1 MQYWLK
7 KLLNSFEKKSLTKRT
22 NSFFHIPPTMKGVP
36 LWNAS
41 RFDELAEESYCKNV
55 IVYRAVTLIARN
67 LASVPWR
74 LQDGKTSLK
83 DHPLLDLIKTPNPS
97 HTGVSFLE
105 SLTSYLL
112 LSGNCYIELVNTPDN
127 QWQLYL
133 LRPDRV
139 QIVPDEEGHSYLY
152 SVGEKRRIIKKSS
165 LSAIQPLLH
174 LKLFHPLN
182 DWYGMSPVEATAASI
197 DHHNEVAK
205 HNLAILQNGGRPSG
219 ALILEG
225 DDIHRLSEE
234 DHQTLRT
241 QIREMFQGADNAG
254 RVVVLEGKMKWQE
267 LSISP
272 KDMDFIESKYVAAR
286 EIAQAYGV
294 PAMLVGVPGDA
305 TFANYKEARL
315 HLWEDTIL
323 PLLDKIISEMNR
335 WLCPLFGDKMNFS
348 YDLESIPA
356 LVVRREAL
364 WARLEG
370 CSFLTNDEKREALG
384 YSREVPGFTKSI

>member
-1 MQYWLK
+1 MHPWLK
-7 KLLNSFEKKSLTKRT
+7 NLLNSFEKKSITKPPR
-22 NSFFHIPPTMKGVP
+22 NFFHIPPAVKGIP
-36 LWNAS
+36 LWNSS

-74 LQDGKTSLK
+74 LQKGKNLL
-83 DHPLLDLIKTPNPS
+83 DAHPLLDLINSPNPS
-97 HTGVSFLE
+97 QTGVSFLE
-105 SLTSYLL
+105 TLASYLL
-112 LSGNCYIELVNTPDN
+112 LSGNSYVELVNICN
-127 QWQLYL
+127 HQWQLYL

-139 QIVPDEEGHSYLY
+139 QIIPDVDGHSYVY
-152 SVGEKRRIIKKSS
+152 SVGEKRRMIKKSS
-165 LSAIQPLLH
+165 QSSLEPLLH

-182 DWYGMSPVEATAASI
+182 DWYGMSPVEAAASSI
-197 DHHNEVAK
+197 DHHNEVGK

-219 ALILEG
+219 ALILDA
-225 DDIHRLSEE
+225 DDISRLSEE
-234 DHQTLRT
+234 DHQALRT
-241 QIREMFQGADNAG
+241 QIRETFQGADNAG

-272 KDMDFIESKYVAAR
+272 KDMDFIESKYLAAR

-323 PLLDKIISEMNR
+323 PLLDKIISEVNQ
-335 WLCPLFGDKMNFS
+335 WLCPLYDNTMKFT
-348 YDLESIPA
+348 YDLEGIPA
-356 LVVRREAL
+356 LIMRREAL
-364 WARLEG
+364 WARLES
-370 CSFLTNDEKREALG
+370 CSFLTDNEKREALG
-384 YSREVPGFTKSI
+384 YSRQEG